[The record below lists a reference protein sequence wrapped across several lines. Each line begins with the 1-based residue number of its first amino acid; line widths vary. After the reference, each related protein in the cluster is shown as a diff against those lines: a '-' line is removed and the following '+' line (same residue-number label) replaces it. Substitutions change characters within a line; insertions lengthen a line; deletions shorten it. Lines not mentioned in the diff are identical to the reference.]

1 MIKKKKQRSKP
12 KKKKGGRI
20 RELKIENSK
29 DDTNRKQK

>member
-1 MIKKKKQRSKP
+1 MIKKKKTKKQT

-29 DDTNRKQK
+29 DYTNRKQK